1 MNDFEIKQMSKISA
15 QLLQDIELLEKAHD
29 FTVKGTSTFLEIA
42 TNDEILHHVT
52 LDYSMW
58 AYCEF
63 EKDKEKYYKFLDSY
77 LKTRKPSGNTLFGFS
92 LPDRDSPNDEADRI
106 LDRIDLAINFF
117 KTNLD
122 IELPRELKS
131 EIYADKYSI
140 RNGGWEQEKLLKRV
154 KSFAQ
159 STYDLFAIDNNT
171 LTEK

>member
-15 QLLQDIELLEKAHD
+15 QLLQDVKLLEKAYD
-29 FTVKGTSTFLEIA
+29 FTIKGTSTFLEIA
-42 TNDEILHHVT
+42 TNDEIVHTTT

-63 EKDKEKYYKFLDSY
+63 EKNKEKYYAFLDNY
-77 LKTRKPSGNTLFGFS
+77 LKTRKVSGNTLFGFS
-92 LPDRDSPNDEADRI
+92 TPDRDSPNEEADRI
-106 LDRIDLAINFF
+106 LDRIDLALNFF

-122 IELPRELKS
+122 IELPHELRS
-131 EIYADKYSI
+131 EINADKYSI

-159 STYDLFAIDNNT
+159 STYDLFKIDDNST
-171 LTEK
+171 TKK